1 MTHKS
6 FILTILVCAAL
17 LAACNLSAVPG
28 ATLPAPTQPVQTQVL
43 TPISTDTLPPVVTA
57 TSAPT
62 AVPTAG
68 TTAVPTATLTAAPT
82 SVPTK
87 APTAV
92 PTKAPTVAPTAAPT
106 TIPGTISRFAS
117 GSDVTLT
124 QVRMFSMTEGW
135 GVGRNTALDP
145 ADEHVL
151 RTTDG
156 GATWRDVTPPQAR
169 GAGSTADGPSL
180 QAEPFFLDAARAWVG
195 FWPQP
200 GSGVNANKIW
210 YTVDGGQT
218 WATLTTVTWVGAQ
231 PEFVS
236 ASAGW
241 AVAFSGQAP
250 NVKYALVSS
259 ANGGVSWALIKTKIK

>member
-43 TPISTDTLPPVVTA
+43 TPISTDTLPPVITA

-82 SVPTK
+82 TV
-87 APTAV
+87 PTAV
-92 PTKAPTVAPTAAPT
+92 PTKTPTAAPT
-106 TIPGTISRFAS
+106 TIPGTIPRFAS

-156 GATWRDVTPPQAR
+156 GATWRDVTPAQAR

-250 NVKYALVSS
+250 NVKYALVAS
-259 ANGGVSWALIKTKIK
+259 ANGGVSWALIKTKVK